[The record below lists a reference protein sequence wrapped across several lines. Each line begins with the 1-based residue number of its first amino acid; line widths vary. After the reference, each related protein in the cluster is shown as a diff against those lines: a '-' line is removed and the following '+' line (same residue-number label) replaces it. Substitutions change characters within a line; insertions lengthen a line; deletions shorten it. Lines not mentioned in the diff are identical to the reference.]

1 MYDLISAVRCM
12 HANRIMHRYLDC
24 HVEISNRRT
33 SCMILREKPLELSI
47 LEVELNFRVL
57 ILSLEKELEP

>member
-1 MYDLISAVRCM
+1 
-12 HANRIMHRYLDC
+12 
-24 HVEISNRRT
+24 
-33 SCMILREKPLELSI
+33 MILREKPLELSI